1 MLLRQEH
8 LLPLATLFTVD
19 YNSPYYHEENKGSIF
34 YAESWALTHYLEVKD
49 TRENTHRLTDYAK
62 LVSQKVD
69 PRHRRHERFWRLE
82 ATAANAPEI
91 YGARHPLS
99 I

>member
-1 MLLRQEH
+1 LAEFYQNTDIRDKEVLLGEPSTENILLLRQEQ

-62 LVSQKVD
+62 LVS
-69 PRHRRHERFWRLE
+69 
-82 ATAANAPEI
+82 
-91 YGARHPLS
+91 
-99 I
+99 